1 MHTPQSTEGSVVN
14 TIRDKNQVTN
24 ASIITA
30 RRNRVLDRQGYFS
43 LLLRILFLVLAGA
56 VLLSSVFLIT
66 QVSGND
72 MFPAV
77 KDGDLVIGFRLQQE
91 YAKNDVVV
99 YTAGGR
105 THIGRI
111 AARAT
116 DVVTLDDSGTLLVNG
131 TAQSGE
137 IMYPTYAK
145 EGIEY
150 PYRVPEGHVFI
161 LGDYR
166 TQTKDSRDFGAIP
179 LENVRGKVITILRR
193 RGL

>member
-1 MHTPQSTEGSVVN
+1 MK
-14 TIRDKNQVTN
+14 TIRNKQVTN
-24 ASIITA
+24 EKLITD
-30 RRNRVLDRQGYFS
+30 RRNRALDRQGYIS
-43 LLLRILFLVLAGA
+43 LLLRILFLMLAA
-56 VLLSSVFLIT
+56 WILFSQVFLIT

-77 KDGDLVIGFRLQQE
+77 KDGDLVIGYRLQRE

-99 YTAGGR
+99 YTADGE

-145 EGIEY
+145 EGLEY
-150 PYRVPEGHVFI
+150 PYRIPEGQVFI

-166 TQTKDSRDFGAIP
+166 TQTEDSRDFGPIP
-179 LENVRGKVITILRR
+179 MENVLGKVITILRR